1 MRIVGMIPA
10 RLNSTR
16 FPGKVLALLG
26 DRPLFWHVY
35 HAAVSSGVFD
45 AVYVASGHE
54 SIREACGEYQIP
66 CLTTGSGHQNPT
78 SRICEAAGQV
88 DADLYVM
95 IGADEPLLTPADIKL
110 VTEKAVTAMT
120 SPDAEERP
128 FVVNAMAAI
137 SSAPEVFDC
146 ANIKI
151 VCSGSQK
158 GLYASRSPI
167 PYPKGSL
174 DYQYKKFVSIGV
186 YTKEALNFFDST
198 RKGLLE
204 EIEEFDLL
212 RFMEHGKTVLFAEIP
227 GSTLSVDTPKD
238 LERVREQFAARENH
252 SL

>member
-10 RLNSTR
+10 RLDSTR

-35 HAAVSSGVFD
+35 HAALSSGMFD

-54 SIREACGEYQIP
+54 SIREACGTYQIP

-120 SPDAEERP
+120 SPDADKP

-198 RKGLLE
+198 CKGLLE

>member
-10 RLNSTR
+10 RLDSTR

-35 HAAVSSGVFD
+35 HAAVSSGMFD

-54 SIREACGEYQIP
+54 SIREACGTYQIP

-95 IGADEPLLTPADIKL
+95 IGADEPLITPGDIKL
-110 VTEKAVTAMT
+110 VTEKAVKAMT
-120 SPDAEERP
+120 SPDADKP

-186 YTKEALNFFDST
+186 YTREALNFFDST
-198 RKGLLE
+198 CKGLLE

-238 LERVREQFAARENH
+238 LERVREEFAARENH

>member
-10 RLNSTR
+10 RLDSTR

-26 DRPLFWHVY
+26 NNPLFWHVY
-35 HAAVSSGVFD
+35 HAAVTSGVFD
-45 AVYVASGHE
+45 AVYVASDHE
-54 SIREACGEYQIP
+54 SIRDACSEYQIP
-66 CLTTGSGHQNPT
+66 CLITGTGHPNPT
-78 SRICEAAGQV
+78 SRICEAAGLV

-95 IGADEPLLTPADIKL
+95 IGADEPLLTPEDIQL
-110 VTEKAVTAMT
+110 VTDKAVSAMKVPDTA
-120 SPDAEERP
+120 DKP

-151 VCSGSQK
+151 VCSGSGK

-186 YTKEALNFFDST
+186 YTKEALDFFNST
-198 RKGLLE
+198 RKGRLE
-204 EIEEFDLL
+204 QIEEFDLL
-212 RFMEHGKTVLFAEIP
+212 RFIEHGKTVLFAEIP
-227 GSTLSVDTPKD
+227 GTTLSVDTPKD
-238 LERVREQFAARENH
+238 LERVRKQFAARENH
-252 SL
+252 S

>member
-35 HAAVSSGVFD
+35 HAAVSSGMFD

-66 CLTTGSGHQNPT
+66 CLTTGTGHQNPT

-88 DADLYVM
+88 DADFYVM

-120 SPDAEERP
+120 SPGAEDRP

-146 ANIKI
+146 TNIKI

-198 RKGLLE
+198 CKGLLE

-212 RFMEHGKTVLFAEIP
+212 RFMEHGKTVLFTEIP

-238 LERVREQFAARENH
+238 LERVREQFAARKNH

>member
-10 RLNSTR
+10 RLDSTR
-16 FPGKVLALLG
+16 FPGKVLALLE

-35 HAAVSSGVFD
+35 NAAVSSGVFD

-66 CLTTGSGHQNPT
+66 CLTTRTGHQNPT
-78 SRICEAAGQV
+78 SRICEAAGLV

-95 IGADEPLLTPADIKL
+95 IGADEPLLTPDDIGI

-120 SPDAEERP
+120 IRDAGEIP
-128 FVVNAMAAI
+128 FVVNAMAVI
-137 SSAPEVFDC
+137 SSAPEVFDS

-151 VCSGSQK
+151 VCSGSGK

-174 DYQYKKFVSIGV
+174 DYQYKKFVSIGA
-186 YTKEALNFFDST
+186 YTKEALNFFESAC
-198 RKGLLE
+198 KGRLE
-204 EIEEFDLL
+204 QIEEFDLL
-212 RFMEHGKTVLFAEIP
+212 RFMENGKTVLFVEIP
-227 GSTLSVDTPKD
+227 GTTLSVDTPKD
-238 LERVREQFAARENH
+238 LERVRKQFAARENH

>member
-10 RLNSTR
+10 RLDSTR

-35 HAAVSSGVFD
+35 HAAVSSGMFD

-54 SIREACGEYQIP
+54 SIREACGTYQIP

-120 SPDAEERP
+120 SPDADKP

-151 VCSGSQK
+151 VCSSSQK

-198 RKGLLE
+198 CKGLLE